1 MRLCPV
7 QSLMLP
13 TITIYERGSRFAPVL
28 PGAHHDG
35 QPLLAKE
42 RTRKGLAPT
51 SPSSPRMG
59 PRAQQPTPWAA
70 GVSSL
75 QADAVRAGCPPHP
88 LSHCMTPSWNDRPQG
103 GVQGDKQPPWT
114 RPTCP
119 ERTCPRDGDPHGP
132 VPTPAEHRVV
142 RGRHSEGKL
151 RPMPTIT
158 ITSIIIITITKND
171 NNIIAI
177 TITSI
182 IIACS

>member
-1 MRLCPV
+1 MLLNKNIMLKRLKVC
-7 QSLMLP
+7 
-13 TITIYERGSRFAPVL
+13 T
-28 PGAHHDG
+28 
-35 QPLLAKE
+35 
-42 RTRKGLAPT
+42 GLARCC
-51 SPSSPRMG
+51 SPRWPASPRPGKGEERAGPDKPILSKDG
-59 PRAQQPTPWAA
+59 PRGPEQPSPWAA

-142 RGRHSEGKL
+142 RGHHAEGKL

-158 ITSIIIITITKND
+158 TTSIIITITKND

>member
-1 MRLCPV
+1 MKEAQGLHRSC
-7 QSLMLP
+7 Q
-13 TITIYERGSRFAPVL
+13 VL
-28 PGAHHDG
+28 TTMA
-35 QPLLAKE
+35 
-42 RTRKGLAPT
+42 
-51 SPSSPRMG
+51 SPSSPRKGRGKGWPRQAHPLQGWARG
-59 PRAQQPTPWAA
+59 PQQPTPWAA

-103 GVQGDKQPPWT
+103 RVQGDKQPPWT